1 MKTNIIEIFSSVQG
15 EGKYVGCRQIFVRF
29 EGCNLDCKYCDTEHA
44 VGTHSFCHLET
55 GADTEIYAKKMNP
68 LSAAE
73 VAAIIRSFCAETSH
87 QAVSFTGGE
96 PLFHAAFIKEVRE
109 KLAAEGKIFPLF
121 LLETNGTLYQELYA
135 AWDAVDIISMDI
147 KLPSMLGREYWEEH
161 ASFLKLAKTKDLY
174 VKIVISDATT
184 EKEFQHAVDMLAK
197 ISPETLLILQPVT
210 PVNNVLPMDTKSLLK
225 FQSYALRRLQ
235 DVRVIA
241 QTHRMLNLA

>member
-1 MKTNIIEIFSSVQG
+1 
-15 EGKYVGCRQIFVRF
+15 
-29 EGCNLDCKYCDTEHA
+29 
-44 VGTHSFCHLET
+44 
-55 GADTEIYAKKMNP
+55 
-68 LSAAE
+68 
-73 VAAIIRSFCAETSH
+73 
-87 QAVSFTGGE
+87 
-96 PLFHAAFIKEVRE
+96 
-109 KLAAEGKIFPLF
+109 
-121 LLETNGTLYQELYA
+121 
-135 AWDAVDIISMDI
+135 MDI

-174 VKIVISDATT
+174 VKIVVSDATT

-241 QTHRMLNLA
+241 QTHRMLNLT

>member
-1 MKTNIIEIFSSVQG
+1 MEENILEIFSSVQG
-15 EGKYVGCRQIFVRF
+15 EGKYIGARQVFLRF
-29 EGCNLDCKYCDTEHA
+29 AGCNIKCSFCDTAFQPARSCRVEA
-44 VGTHSFCHLET
+44 IPGCGEYEELP
-55 GADTEIYAKKMNP
+55 NP
-68 LSAAE
+68 LSVQE
-73 VAAIIRSFCAETSH
+73 VAARIRAFVVPVRHHSISL
-87 QAVSFTGGE
+87 TGGE
-96 PLFHAAFIKEVRE
+96 PLLHAAFIRALASEVNVP
-109 KLAAEGKIFPLF
+109 FF
-121 LLETNGTLYQELYA
+121 LETNGTLYEEMASIL
-135 AWDAVDIISMDI
+135 DIISYISMDI

-174 VKIVISDATT
+174 VKIVVSDATT